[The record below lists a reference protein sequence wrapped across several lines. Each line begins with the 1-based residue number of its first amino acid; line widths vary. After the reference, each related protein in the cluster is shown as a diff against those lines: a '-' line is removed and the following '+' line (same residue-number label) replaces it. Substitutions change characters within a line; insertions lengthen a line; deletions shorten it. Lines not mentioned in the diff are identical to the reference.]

1 MMKYPCK
8 KIQPGSDVEG
18 GLTMTRRRVVLTEI
32 ERMKE

>member
-18 GLTMTRRRVVLTEI
+18 GLTMTRRVVLTEI